1 MTFLVFAAG
10 LDWLEGL
17 LPALFVGFWIL
28 SQVFAI
34 FRRPANR
41 GEQVPPVGRDTQ
53 PPLPPPRRQQPNPL
67 DAGQPPDVELEGSE
81 STTEILGDRA
91 RLEREIKE
99 FLTSR
104 RSDTSRAEARPEAAS
119 EQRPRQR
126 GDTRRIRGAGKPAR
140 GAGSGAPPPFPP
152 PPVAI
157 DGPQPPVSGSDIA
170 RHVDEAFA
178 HDLAH
183 AVPAGRA
190 ENAVAPLP
198 QPTSSHG
205 LAALLRNPATIR
217 QVMVMREVLER
228 PVERWQ

>member
-1 MTFLVFAAG
+1 MTSLIFAAG

-41 GEQVPPVGRDTQ
+41 GEQAPPMGRDK
-53 PPLPPPRRQQPNPL
+53 QQPNPL
-67 DAGQPPDVELEGSE
+67 DAGQPPDRELEEGE
-81 STTEILGDRA
+81 SIREILGDRP

-99 FLTSR
+99 FLASR
-104 RSDTSRAEARPEAAS
+104 GSDTSRADVRPEVAS
-119 EQRPRQR
+119 KRRARQR
-126 GDTRRIRGAGKPAR
+126 GDARRSRGSGKPPRSADF
-140 GAGSGAPPPFPP
+140 GTTPPFLPSP
-152 PPVAI
+152 EATAGPRPPVT
-157 DGPQPPVSGSDIA
+157 GTDIA

-183 AVPAGRA
+183 EIPIGRG
-190 ENAVAPLP
+190 EDAVALP
-198 QPTSSHG
+198 PETTSSHA
-205 LAALLRNPATIR
+205 LAAVLRNPATIR
-217 QVMVMREVLER
+217 QVVVLREVLER